1 MLRSTTGERGQVTAG
16 IDRSELRQ
24 IIAGLTEGVILVEP
38 DQRITWANEAA
49 LAMHGVESLDEL
61 GATVDEYRERFSLRY
76 RNNRLPEHYP
86 IERVVAGETF
96 HDVIVDVKRTDRPDI
111 NFVHSLR
118 SLVAT
123 DADGRPSCLALILQ
137 NVTPQFEAEE
147 RFEKTFNANP
157 APAVIT
163 RLSDLR
169 HIKVNAGFL
178 EMTGHTRDGVI
189 GRSVY
194 EVDVLAGA
202 RSRDLAVSRL
212 NQGATIPQMEACLDL
227 PDGGTR
233 FVIVAGQPIEL
244 GDEPC
249 MLFTFAD
256 LELRKKAE
264 TALRQSEERFAKA
277 FQLTPVPTMLCRA
290 DGFAITGVNDAFT
303 RVFGYGQDKVTGRS
317 PAEIGLWVTDAA
329 RVRFESAITRTGFVL
344 GMETC
349 LSPEMPGELDCLVS
363 AERVTINDEAFVLAV
378 LQDITERKRSERDLF
393 TAIEAVMADTTWF
406 SRGLIEKLAS
416 LRHPGREDTG
426 DAEPDLTVRERQILG
441 LICSGLSDPA
451 IAKRLTL
458 SRYTVRNHSAAI
470 HRKLG
475 LHKRTELIL
484 WARDN
489 GFSPVGKETS
499 DTSKSVPLH
508 RDRPSPS
515 PAANEAPPTKARD
528 E

>member
-1 MLRSTTGERGQVTAG
+1 MTAG

-38 DQRITWANEAA
+38 DQSITWANDAA
-49 LAMHGVESLDEL
+49 LAMHGAENLAEL
-61 GATVDEYRERFSLRY
+61 GATVDEYRARFSLRY
-76 RNNRLPEHYP
+76 RNNRLPDQYP
-86 IERVVAGETF
+86 IERVVRGETF
-96 HDVIVDVKRTDRPDI
+96 HDVIVDVTRTDRPDVD
-111 NFVHSLR
+111 FVHSLR
-118 SLVAT
+118 SIVAT
-123 DADGRPSCLALILQ
+123 DASGTPSCLALILQ

-169 HIKVNAGFL
+169 HVKVNTGFL
-178 EMTGHTRDGVI
+178 EMTGHTRDAVI

-202 RSRDLAVSRL
+202 RNRDLAISRL
-212 NQGATIPQMEACLDL
+212 NAGATIPQMEACLDIQ
-227 PDGGTR
+227 DGGTR
-233 FVIVAGQPIEL
+233 FVIVAGQPIDM

-290 DGFAITGVNDAFT
+290 DGFAVTGVNEAFT
-303 RVFGYGQDKVTGRS
+303 RVFGYGQDRVVGRT
-317 PAEIGLWVTDAA
+317 PEEIGLWSKDAA
-329 RVRFESAITRTGFVL
+329 RLHFESAVTRTGFVL
-344 GMETC
+344 GLETC
-349 LSPEMPGELDCLVS
+349 LHAQDAGDLDCLLS

-393 TAIEAVMADTTWF
+393 VAIEAVMADTSWF

-416 LRHPGREDTG
+416 LRHPGTAIAEDPTLS
-426 DAEPDLTVRERQILG
+426 LTVRERQMLG
-441 LICSGLSDPA
+441 LVCAGLGDDA
-451 IAKRLTL
+451 IAKRLNL
-458 SRYTVRNHSAAI
+458 SRNTVRNHTAALY
-470 HRKLG
+470 RKLG
-475 LHKRTELIL
+475 LHKRSEVIV
-484 WARDN
+484 WAREH
-489 GFSPVGKETS
+489 G
-499 DTSKSVPLH
+499 L
-508 RDRPSPS
+508 
-515 PAANEAPPTKARD
+515 PASTPI
-528 E
+528 